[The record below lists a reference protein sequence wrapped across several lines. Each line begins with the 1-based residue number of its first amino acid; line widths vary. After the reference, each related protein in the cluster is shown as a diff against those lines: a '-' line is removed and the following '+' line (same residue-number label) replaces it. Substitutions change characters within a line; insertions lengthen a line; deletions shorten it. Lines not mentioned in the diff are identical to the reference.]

1 MTVRAEPP
9 EPETVNNAPLRVF
22 VVPHTHWDREWYH
35 VAPRF
40 RQRLVA
46 LIDTLLDYPQGPFL
60 LDGQAITLR
69 DYLAVR
75 PEREGALRR
84 ALASGALEA
93 GPWFVLA
100 DNLIPSGEAIVRN
113 LEAGARVLRYFGAA
127 APAVAY
133 CPDSFGHPAAMPAIA
148 AGFGLPVAIVWR
160 GLGGTQ
166 HPPARVLRWQ
176 SPDGTAVAICHLPHD
191 GYEFGSALP
200 TDTHAARARWHQ
212 LAPLLSEAAPAGV
225 ALLLNGADHHA
236 RQRALPQALAALQIA
251 AGSTATITHSTLSA
265 WASAFVNAWLT
276 QADVPVVRGELRDS
290 YGYTWTLGGTLA
302 TRAPQKRRN
311 ALLERGLLRDVEPWI
326 ALTRLYASEAR
337 DSDDARIGV
346 SHLPALLHRAWEDL
360 LATHP
365 HDTLCGC
372 STDGVARS
380 MDLQQELV
388 AEQGKGLRAA
398 ALEHVIGYN
407 AVAAR
412 APSPRGAPQF
422 DWRRLLLRNRAAR
435 ARGGVATV
443 HLIDTLGDVAVGPG
457 SGHAAPLRAAS
468 STLETGAVQAQ
479 PLSTKTR
486 FDRRESPQHYP
497 DNDLVAE
504 HRCLLWVPP
513 VPALG
518 VQLWSHE
525 QWRQQSAPAAAVTVR
540 QQAQSTVIDNGRLQL
555 TWQHASDAARES
567 APSLKLR
574 VDDRELSSLLSL
586 EVQRDEGDTYTPA
599 PRGAVEQLRCTHA
612 RLMSRGPLR
621 AVIRLWW
628 RTASRARR
636 ARDDGTIVVR
646 TDLVVDAMSP
656 AIVCHVHGHSHRTNH
671 RLQLVW
677 HTDVQ
682 HRHIPHG
689 NVWADAAFGP
699 VRRDVITAPAHSAEA
714 VPHGMPMH
722 RWVMHT
728 NAMFGATMIADG
740 LADAHVHD
748 HRLALTL
755 LRGTG
760 ELSRNTVNER
770 PGHAGWPVPT
780 PGAQCLGAFSARTAL
795 YLHGPMSDDLL
806 SRVRD
811 VCDDVLLPLVGE
823 SWRDA
828 AQGGAWG
835 GPEVVGEAFEL
846 SGVTLSA
853 HEEEAIVV
861 RLVNLTTRAAWGA
874 LRMPFSGPWK
884 FTSCRLD
891 ETPIAPPVTHEDA
904 LTFEAPPRAIIT
916 LRVRRAE
923 PSAVR

>member
-9 EPETVNNAPLRVF
+9 EPETANNAPLRVF

-46 LIDTLLDYPQGPFL
+46 LIDTLLEHPMGPFL

-75 PEREGALRR
+75 PEREGALRQ

-127 APAVAY
+127 APPVAY
-133 CPDSFGHPAAMPAIA
+133 CPDSFGHPGAMPAIA
-148 AGFGLPVAIVWR
+148 AGFGLSVAIVWR
-160 GLGGTQ
+160 GLGGVQ
-166 HPPARVLRWQ
+166 HPPSRVLRWE
-176 SPDGTAVAICHLPHD
+176 SPDGSAVAICHLPPD

-200 TDTHAARARWHQ
+200 TDSHAARARWHQ

-236 RQRALPQALAALQIA
+236 RQRALPQALAALQVA
-251 AGSTATITHSTLSA
+251 AGSTVIITHSTLSS
-265 WASAFVNAWLT
+265 WASAFVNALLT

-302 TRAPQKRRN
+302 TRALQKRRN

-326 ALTRLYASEAR
+326 ALTRLHATDAR

-398 ALEHVIGYN
+398 ALEHVIGYD

-412 APSPRGAPQF
+412 APSPHGAPQF

-468 STLETGAVQAQ
+468 STLDTGAVQAQ

-518 VQLWSHE
+518 VQLWSPE
-525 QWRQQSAPAAAVTVR
+525 QWTQQSAPAAAVTVR

-636 ARDDGTIVVR
+636 SGDDGAIVVR

-682 HRHIPHG
+682 YRHIPHG

-714 VPHGMPMH
+714 VPYGMPMH

-828 AQGGAWG
+828 AQGGVWG

-846 SGVTLSA
+846 SAVTLSA
-853 HEEEAIVV
+853 HDEAAIVV

-874 LRMPFSGPWK
+874 LRMPFSGPWE

-891 ETPIAPPVTHEDA
+891 ETPMAPPVTHADA
-904 LTFEAPPRAIIT
+904 LTFEAPPRAIVT